1 MSAGITFYC
10 DVGSGYGTCPQSIH
24 LCTTDLAEARAA
36 AEHYGWRLSEAG
48 DRCALYH
55 GGPLRPPAPTKLAGR
70 RARRETKEE

>member
-10 DVGSGYGTCPQSIH
+10 DVDLGCGTCPQSIH
-24 LCTTDLAEARAA
+24 LRTTDLAEARAA

-55 GGPLRPPAPTKLAGR
+55 GKPPRPPAPTNLASQK
-70 RARRETKEE
+70 ARRDAKEE